1 MAVTN
6 FVSYDNATELMQGIA
21 DAIASAAAKGGFTF
35 RGSVAFAN
43 LPSTLTEAMKNFV
56 YNVTDDFTTDARF
69 IEGAGKKY
77 PTGTDVAVA
86 ELSSYDAVTPVGTE
100 NPQEEGWYEQVGTS
114 DEYIPTTDTAVDGAK
129 TYYELVKSYK
139 FDTLPG
145 FIDLSYIE
153 NMIAGAFSTSVAYE
167 TGDVVIYEGALYK
180 FKADHAAGA
189 WDATEVD
196 AKTVAELIAE
206 AEPESLTEAQVN
218 ALLALLV

>member
-1 MAVTN
+1 MATN
-6 FVSYDNATELMQGIA
+6 FVSYDNATELMQGIS

-35 RGSVAFAN
+35 RGSVTFAN

-69 IEGAGKKY
+69 IEGAGKEY
-77 PTGTDVAVA
+77 AAGTDVAVA
-86 ELSSYDAVTPVGTE
+86 ELSSYDAVTPVGGE
-100 NPQEEGWYEQVGTS
+100 NPKTEGWYEYDSVNDVYVLTE
-114 DEYIPTTDTAVDGAK
+114 DETVDGTK

-139 FDTLPG
+139 FDVLG
-145 FIDLSYIE
+145 NFIDVSYLE
-153 NMIAGAFSTSVAYE
+153 DMIANTFSTSVAYE
-167 TGDVVIYEGALYK
+167 TGDVVIYQGALYK

-206 AEPESLTEAQVN
+206 AEPESLTTAQVN